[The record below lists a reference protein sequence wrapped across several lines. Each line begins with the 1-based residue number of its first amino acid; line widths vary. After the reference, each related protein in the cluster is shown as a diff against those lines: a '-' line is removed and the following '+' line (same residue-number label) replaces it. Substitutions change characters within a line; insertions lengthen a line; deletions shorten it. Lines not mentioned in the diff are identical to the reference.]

1 MPWGCGKN
9 GTGETLEHVTSLQQQ
24 ERVRL
29 DADRLET
36 LYRQLGERG
45 AEDVVCRA
53 LEEIA
58 ARLAQAERDYRAA
71 RFAAMRKG
79 CRSLIAMADQVGMSL
94 LARVAGDVTGCID
107 MGDGTALAATFARL
121 LRIADRSLCEIWDM
135 AEGPI

>member
-1 MPWGCGKN
+1 M
-9 GTGETLEHVTSLQQQ
+9 QQQ

-36 LYRQLGERG
+36 LYRQLGVRG

-58 ARLAQAERDYRAA
+58 TRLAQAERDYRAA
-71 RFAAMRKG
+71 RVSEMRKG

-107 MGDGTALAATFARL
+107 ADDGIALAATFARL

-135 AEGPI
+135 ADSPF

>member
-1 MPWGCGKN
+1 M
-9 GTGETLEHVTSLQQQ
+9 GETVDEVTALQQQ

-36 LYRQLGERG
+36 LYRQLGDRG

-58 ARLAQAERDYRAA
+58 ARLSQAERDYRAA
-71 RFAAMRKG
+71 RFAEMRKG
-79 CRSLIAMADQVGMSL
+79 CRSLVAMADQVGMGL

-107 MGDGTALAATFARL
+107 AGDGTALAATFARL
-121 LRIADRSLCEIWDM
+121 IRIAESSLCEIWDM
-135 AEGPI
+135 QERPF

>member
-1 MPWGCGKN
+1 MPWGCEEH
-9 GTGETLEHVTSLQQQ
+9 GTGETVDEVTALQQK

-58 ARLAQAERDYRAA
+58 ARIAQAEHDFRAA
-71 RFAAMRKG
+71 RFVEMRKG
-79 CRSLIAMADQVGMSL
+79 CRSLIAMADQIGMAM
-94 LARVAGDVTGCID
+94 LARVADDVTGCID
-107 MGDGTALAATFARL
+107 AGDGIALAATFARL
-121 LRIADRSLCEIWDM
+121 RRIADRSLCEIWDM
-135 AEGPI
+135 AEGPF

>member
-1 MPWGCGKN
+1 M
-9 GTGETLEHVTSLQQQ
+9 EQVTALQQQ

-36 LYRQLGERG
+36 LYRQLGDRG

-58 ARLAQAERDYRAA
+58 ARLAQAERDYQAA
-71 RFAAMRKG
+71 RFPEMRKG
-79 CRSLIAMADQVGMSL
+79 CRSLIAMADQIGMAM

-107 MGDGTALAATFARL
+107 AGNGTALAATFARL

-135 AEGPI
+135 AEGPF